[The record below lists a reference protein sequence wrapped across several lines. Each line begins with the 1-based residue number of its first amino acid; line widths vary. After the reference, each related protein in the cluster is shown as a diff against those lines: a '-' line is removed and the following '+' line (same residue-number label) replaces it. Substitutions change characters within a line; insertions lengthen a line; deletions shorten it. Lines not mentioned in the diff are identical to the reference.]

1 MRFEI
6 ATMALGLAIFTRQ
19 IQMRSVTA
27 FQIGSSFQLRSFT
40 SSSSSSSSSST
51 PSSFTT
57 SKMGIMSLNLSAVQ
71 ETTNGSVVL
80 NGDDNDNMDNL
91 FPQKGKN
98 VEEAPPRMRFAPSPT
113 GRYVLF
119 LIFIYFFVCLIVFLL
134 YIFMIL
140 T

>member
-27 FQIGSSFQLRSFT
+27 FQIGSSFQLRSFI
-40 SSSSSSSSSST
+40 SSSSSS
-51 PSSFTT
+51 TT

-71 ETTNGSVVL
+71 ETTNGSVVS
-80 NGDDNDNMDNL
+80 NGDDNMENL

-113 GRYVLF
+113 GRYDLF
-119 LIFIYFFVCLIVFLL
+119 HIFIYFFAYDINIILYNILILVF
-134 YIFMIL
+134 

>member
-1 MRFEI
+1 MRFDI

-40 SSSSSSSSSST
+40 SSSSSTTSSS
-51 PSSFTT
+51 TT

-71 ETTNGSVVL
+71 ETTNGSVVS
-80 NGDDNDNMDNL
+80 NGDDNMENL

-119 LIFIYFFVCLIVFLL
+119 HIFIYFFAYDINIILYNILILVF
-134 YIFMIL
+134 M
-140 T
+140 